1 MSRLA
6 DQIERAAEG
15 YERTLRP
22 AWTGDNRDEMLALFN
37 VVAANLPAILQAL
50 RDGEKTLSA
59 PPVTVEEV
67 SSSRDHAQ
75 TAGFAREGEIVG
87 PWRIWFD
94 PPPIGTRECDW
105 HYQHDDAEPECPSWM
120 HGHCASR
127 EACIAEIINTYE
139 ERLS

>member
-1 MSRLA
+1 MSELA
-6 DQIERAAEG
+6 DELELLMKTADQNGWSGGPVVKLVER
-15 YERTLRP
+15 
-22 AWTGDNRDEMLALFN
+22 
-37 VVAANLPAILQAL
+37 LPAILQAL

-105 HYQHDDAEPECPSWM
+105 HYQHEDAEPECPSWM
-120 HGHCASR
+120 YGHCASR
-127 EACIAEIINTYE
+127 EACIVEIIDTYE

>member
-1 MSRLA
+1 MTTPSDHLEARKRVEAILA
-6 DQIERAAEG
+6 DWEVAVSIPGDPAVIAYLEQAIE
-15 YERTLRP
+15 
-22 AWTGDNRDEMLALFN
+22 
-37 VVAANLPAILQAL
+37 AL
-50 RDGEKTLSA
+50 RTILA

-67 SSSRDHAQ
+67 SSSRDRAQ